1 MNNIFFSE
9 LNQASEQLLAEVQR
23 QYELEEYSKIPF
35 ELDENQ
41 ISDLAQKINA
51 LSDNDIAILLLRYV
65 YDLEYNDISSI
76 LNQNNVK
83 GQLKYVEHL
92 LSVGMSVPEH
102 QSIHEG
108 NMRSACEIALKEYT
122 KGENADILPRY
133 SRKFYKDMRRIKAVR
148 GHHKIFYN
156 ILQKAAIIFIVLGL
170 SFGIALGV
178 NAEFRERM
186 YRWLL
191 ENFPQFSEFR
201 MITDAETTENS
212 FEDLLY
218 YKPTYI
224 PDGYWEQSSMELY
237 PSMYFNYINADGDM
251 LTIIGHLS
259 NDALVSLNTEGMEI
273 EQVSFRGEDAY
284 CWEKGEI
291 TYFVF
296 GLDGYHFNII
306 GRIDRELIVYIAE
319 NITKE

>member
-1 MNNIFFSE
+1 MNNSFFSE

-41 ISDLAQKINA
+41 ISDLAQKINS

-65 YDLEYNDISSI
+65 YALEYNDISSI
-76 LNQNNVK
+76 LKQNNVK

-92 LSVGMSVPEH
+92 LSVGMSIPEH
-102 QSIHEG
+102 QSIHED

-122 KGENADILPRY
+122 KNENADILPRY
-133 SRKFYKDMRRIKAVR
+133 SRKFFKNMRKIKAVR
-148 GHHKIFYN
+148 GQPKTFCSV
-156 ILQKAAIIFIVLGL
+156 LQKAAIIFIVLGL

-178 NAEFRERM
+178 NAELRERV
-186 YRWLL
+186 YRWVL

-237 PSMYFNYINADGDM
+237 PSIYFEYINADGNM

-259 NDALVSLNTEGMEI
+259 NDALISLNTEGIEI
-273 EQVSFRGEDAY
+273 EQVSFRGEDAFY
-284 CWEKGEI
+284 WEKDEI

-306 GRIDRELIVYIAE
+306 GQVDREIIVNIAE
-319 NITKE
+319 NIIKE